1 MPKHSDHEIREAV
14 KQYVSGLTITEVAR
28 VYRVNEST
36 ASQWM
41 RAAGVTR
48 PRGSSK
54 ANRAATARRV
64 AALLD
69 LATSGDSLSIVAARQ
84 GVPYNTLENWQDL
97 ERDLAYQGEWV
108 RVGAILRGSAREAS

>member
-41 RAAGVTR
+41 RSAGVTR
-48 PRGSSK
+48 PRGST
-54 ANRAATARRV
+54 AAHRVATAKRV

-69 LATSGDSLSIVAARQ
+69 LATSGDSVTVVAARQ
-84 GVPYNTLENWQDL
+84 RVPRGTLASWVDL
-97 ERDLAYQGEWV
+97 ESDLAYEGDWEVV
-108 RVGAILRGSAREAS
+108 RGIQRPVAREAS